1 MPKIDQ
7 SELKKKDVLVLRKLR
22 NGEIENVV
30 FPNGLQAGL
39 AKEGFN
45 SGVKIPST
53 STAPT
58 DTEDRLYVINGQLYY
73 DGSAVGGGGGG
84 GAPTD
89 AQYVVLSAN
98 GDLTDERVLVAGTG
112 INITDG
118 GAGGNVTV
126 EATSPADP
134 DAQYVVLAA
143 TGSLTSERV
152 LTAGTGINI
161 VDSGAGGNVTI
172 SATGGTTF
180 NVWNPDA
187 PPNTANALDDE
198 FDSSLSGW
206 TTWDAGSSGLTATS
220 DSSYDKLF
228 LNQPTIFGDQCAGIY
243 KSAPTT
249 GGNYEYSVWTKLNWI
264 SEDDTNF
271 PSVFLFIAEDIAT
284 NPSTSAFETITLLRE
299 ASQWRIHAQKWTN
312 YANYLSATTYVYF
325 QLHAYVRI
333 RVSYDSGSG
342 NTTRSFDWSSDG
354 FSWRSIETRTD
365 TKTFGQIGVGIN
377 NVGGPSQLYG
387 VFDFFRVNDS
397 SDFFTIPSG
406 SLTQVTKA

>member
-1 MPKIDQ
+1 MPKIKQ
-7 SELKKKDVLVLRKLR
+7 SELRKKDVIILRKLR
-22 NGEIENVV
+22 NGEVENVI

-39 AKEGFN
+39 AEAGFN
-45 SGVKIPST
+45 SGIKIPS
-53 STAPT
+53 SNAAPSDTA
-58 DTEDRLYVINGQLYY
+58 DRLYVIDGQLYY
-73 DGSAVGGGGGG
+73 AGSAVGSGGGGG

-98 GDLTDERVLVAGTG
+98 GDLTG
-112 INITDG
+112 
-118 GAGGNVTV
+118 
-126 EATSPADP
+126 
-134 DAQYVVLAA
+134 
-143 TGSLTSERV
+143 ERV

-249 GGNYEYSVWTKLNWI
+249 GGDYEYSVWTKLNWI